1 MLPLTSAAAT
11 LTVSAGCN
19 GMSMSIGF
27 RCSQLR
33 HAMDGFAWADKG
45 IGRSL
50 VGPAG
55 TDVLHPLADEVRS

>member
-1 MLPLTSAAAT
+1 
-11 LTVSAGCN
+11 
-19 GMSMSIGF
+19 MSMSIGF
-27 RCSQLR
+27 RCSQSR